1 MPDTVFALATPI
13 GGAVAVIRI
22 SGSET
27 YAALSKLFSGKLEP
41 RMLSY
46 GSLRSTG
53 GEVIDQ
59 CMAVY
64 FPAPKSYTGED
75 MGEIHIHGGYAVSRR
90 ALTALEEA
98 GLRNAEPGEFTRRAF
113 MNGKMDLSRAEAVMD
128 VINASSK
135 RGAESALEQLSGKL
149 YQRITEIENS
159 LMNTL
164 AGIDAAIDYP
174 EELEEDTV
182 SGLPSLLTSA
192 KDDIDALIKG
202 GMASRVVREGARIA
216 ILGRPNAGKS
226 SLFNALLG
234 EDRAI
239 VTPIEGTTR
248 DILEG
253 ELLIHDLPVRLFD
266 TAGLRETADQ
276 AESIGVERAREIIEK
291 ADLLI
296 IAVDPD
302 AGLTAEE
309 RNLLVSDRPKICVV
323 SKSDLTRGKEI
334 LAEARSLGTEA
345 LSVSSVTGEGMDALL
360 LSIADRIS
368 PERESSLVTNSRHIA
383 ALQSASRAIESAM
396 DAYDIDCA
404 ATDIRAALI
413 SLGEITGSSVDGEVI
428 DRIFAT
434 FCVGK

>member
-1 MPDTVFALATPI
+1 MPDTIFALATPI

-27 YAALSKLFSGKLEP
+27 KAALSSLFSGKLEP
-41 RMLSY
+41 RVLSF
-46 GSLRSTG
+46 GTLHSG
-53 GEVIDQ
+53 DDVIDQ

-90 ALTALEEA
+90 ALAALEKA

-135 RGAESALEQLSGKL
+135 RGAESALEQLKGKL
-149 YQRITEIENS
+149 YQRITQIENS
-159 LMNTL
+159 LIDTL

-174 EELEEDTV
+174 EELEEDTI
-182 SGLPSLLTSA
+182 SALPTQLCKV
-192 KDDIDALIKG
+192 KDEIDSLIKG

-239 VTPIEGTTR
+239 VTPVEGTTR

-266 TAGLRETADQ
+266 TAGLRDAADQ
-276 AESIGVERAREIIEK
+276 AESIGVERARDIIEK
-291 ADLLI
+291 ADLI
-296 IAVDPD
+296 IITVDPE
-302 AGLTAEE
+302 AGLTHEE
-309 RNLLVSDRPKICVV
+309 RKLLASDRPKLCVV
-323 SKSDLTRGKEI
+323 SKSDLTSGAEV
-334 LAEARSLGTEA
+334 LAEVRNLGTEA
-345 LSVSSVTGEGMDALL
+345 LSVSAVTGEGTDALL
-360 LSIADRIS
+360 LRIADRIS

-383 ALQSASRAIESAM
+383 ALSNASRAIESAM
-396 DAYDIDCA
+396 EAADIDCA

-413 SLGEITGSSVDGEVI
+413 SLGEITGSSVDSEVI